1 MANEKR
7 LIDANE
13 VIKETE
19 SILNFRRQHH
29 MPTAEYEALLGYL
42 KKRPTVDAV
51 EVVRCKDCTYFRVE
65 SDDFL
70 GICKCGAIA
79 TNYGGEIYPEREH
92 FCSYGERRE
101 GECLTS
107 SFVNGVTRGHVTD
120 VGDT

>member
-7 LIDANE
+7 LIYANE

-51 EVVRCKDCTYFRVE
+51 EVVHGRWTPNFEY
-65 SDDFL
+65 DFDRGEHRL
-70 GICKCGAIA
+70 TGYHCNQCGIWTLKKSNYCPNCGADMR
-79 TNYGGEIYPEREH
+79 GETE
-92 FCSYGERRE
+92 
-101 GECLTS
+101 
-107 SFVNGVTRGHVTD
+107 
-120 VGDT
+120 

>member
-29 MPTAEYEALLGYL
+29 MPTIEYEALLGYL

-51 EVVRCKDCTYFRVE
+51 EVVHGRWVSTGGNQYTIFRRCSICCAMY
-65 SDDFL
+65 DFKPNY
-70 GICKCGAIA
+70 CPNCGADMR
-79 TNYGGEIYPEREH
+79 ERKD
-92 FCSYGERRE
+92 
-101 GECLTS
+101 
-107 SFVNGVTRGHVTD
+107 NG
-120 VGDT
+120 